1 MGKNYAESSLKHYL
15 KQKVRIT
22 LGLVVTFLI
31 TGVCAFGGSIDLS
44 NEDYQKAENSLNELG
59 QHDLAIGNGEIGIDK
74 NDTSKK
80 IKITEKEG
88 VYTITYTGINA
99 YPSDS
104 VKKVEI
110 SKKYLSGNTV
120 NNINKFLNSQDKEYK
135 LITEALTEDIAE
147 NQFVQ
152 NNTSEKFVQQ
162 ATGTKNITNNGY
174 ILGYYGQ
181 KVENGE
187 AVNNGTIMSD
197 SFGQS
202 SSKGNGNLINNG
214 LIVLAKDVSYG
225 QYVNKGKAYN
235 YGTIIGKQYLQA
247 TTKLD
252 AGTINTIELYNYGV
266 LKSID
271 ESSGDTRYQG
281 QVIDAQGAKAYN
293 YGLIDGKNNLQFS
306 VNGRWSTLLSNYG
319 TLNISSQNGV
329 AQTHH
334 QGSSENYGL
343 IKIINGAAVLG
354 DKDSIIGK
362 AVNRGVIHSSG
373 NSEIYKNVKTIDN
386 TGIIITNADLSNKEW
401 SKTGV
406 TLNTNYELQNTDTAV
421 TVTGDTF
428 DNSSFGDKNIGY
440 INATDRTSSIK
451 ISDIRAEK
459 DKNGNTIKKVI
470 GIVADDKNTQD
481 DKKPVVFETDKN
493 LLLEEL
499 DMTGYLVN
507 GGTLID
513 MNGNDL
519 ILSNANIT
527 VTEDLTKTNGEKAVA
542 VDLGTGKL
550 SLMGDSEI
558 NGIIKGEAGS
568 VVESVAQK
576 DDNFRTE
583 GETVLEFKNADA
595 DIADINYTDIKLTG
609 TDAGKIVTEFNK
621 TSEGK
626 ENTIEI
632 GRNFVLGTADDY
644 KTETVIQETSKEGNK
659 SNYIIDNLDN
669 IHGNISLGAGENT
682 VTVNSRFEKYDG
694 KIDLGA
700 GEDKFIVTE
709 NVGYNVINTFNH
721 VVYNAET
728 VELKG
733 GVWGNWNEAHGSI
746 RFDESTKDVKTP
758 NLTLGDKTVM
768 RITLNTENEGSD
780 FANFISDDL
789 HMKHAVITG
798 TGNGSAVKYWIGY
811 DGLDSTKLSSDKYSF
826 GEGINTDV
834 SAIFKV
840 DRVEGKETTVTVKT
854 AEDMGLSGQ
863 DRIIYNAY
871 LNEIK
876 ADGNV
881 NTDVVDQINGY
892 NSSEAFVKHIKDIP
906 VTGEAYYTAGSVVT
920 MDIADTYMSAVED
933 FTKRAGKGEWLAQ
946 GKYLNSDTE
955 FDGGSK
961 VKGYDGD
968 VTGTVGM
975 IEYGL
980 TENTSYGAVFGMGD
994 SEMDIDGGGK
1004 LDGDNTYAGL
1014 YMKHR
1019 TSNGIELVANIGYVE
1034 NDMDSVLRN
1043 DFEFGN
1049 NTASGNGKTFE
1060 KGTADSSAVV
1070 IGVKGRKDYRIS
1082 DTVKLQ
1088 PVLGARATLINQD
1101 EAENPEMHFTI
1112 KEQDIIVLEGTA
1124 GMGIAKEIAL
1134 SEGKL
1139 ELNAGAE
1146 YTFAAS
1152 SSTNDAEYTLF
1163 DTTEVKLEDTDAAE
1177 NTGTIYIGADYEHES
1192 GIGFNGK
1199 YEMLW
1204 SDKGDD
1210 SRITAG
1216 VSYRF

>member
-31 TGVCAFGGSIDLS
+31 TGAFAFAEGTDNRGQEHKDKVAGMESAIENLAGLGKGEIFADTTDKVNEFVGIEIKNEKTIIKNKKDSDKIITEIDNSLISTKTADTVSKTLQGMDGTNENGINKEVISNKQNEGQKIEKGKTGYNYGIITGKINYGQKIEGGTGYNYGIIA
-44 NEDYQKAENSLNELG
+44 NEHSAWIAEGQRVSESGIGYNYGIIATTHNNGQYAENSTINNYGIIANALN
-59 QHDLAIGNGEIGIDK
+59 
-74 NDTSKK
+74 
-80 IKITEKEG
+80 
-88 VYTITYTGINA
+88 
-99 YPSDS
+99 
-104 VKKVEI
+104 
-110 SKKYLSGNTV
+110 
-120 NNINKFLNSQDKEYK
+120 
-135 LITEALTEDIAE
+135 
-147 NQFVQ
+147 
-152 NNTSEKFVQQ
+152 
-162 ATGTKNITNNGY
+162 
-174 ILGYYGQ
+174 YGQ
-181 KVENGE
+181 G
-187 AVNNGTIMSD
+187 GS
-197 SFGQS
+197 G
-202 SSKGNGNLINNG
+202 LINNYEIIANGVDYGMSISSGVANNYGIIMNGGGRG
-214 LIVLAKDVSYG
+214 LDI
-225 QYVNKGKAYN
+225 KGKDGTAYN
-235 YGTIIGKQYLQA
+235 YGIIANKGK
-247 TTKLD
+247 D
-252 AGTINTIELYNYGV
+252 IVVVDGGTFYNYGV
-266 LKSID
+266 IKNNKDNGTAIYILDKSIANSKID
-271 ESSGDTRYQG
+271 GTAKNYGVVINEKGIAFNGKVDNYGIVILKDQRIGNINNYGIVLGADYKLAEKYKADVKEFHSGDIVTDFEG
-281 QVIDAQGAKAYN
+281 T
-293 YGLIDGKNNLQFS
+293 NNF
-306 VNGRWSTLLSNYG
+306 GE
-319 TLNISSQNGV
+319 NISKGYVFNETV
-329 AQTHH
+329 
-334 QGSSENYGL
+334 E
-343 IKIINGAAVLG
+343 
-354 DKDSIIGK
+354 
-362 AVNRGVIHSSG
+362 
-373 NSEIYKNVKTIDN
+373 IDN
-386 TGIIITNADLSNKEW
+386 TEN
-401 SKTGV
+401 
-406 TLNTNYELQNTDTAV
+406 
-421 TVTGDTF
+421 
-428 DNSSFGDKNIGY
+428 
-440 INATDRTSSIK
+440 
-451 ISDIRAEK
+451 
-459 DKNGNTIKKVI
+459 KVI
-470 GIVADDKNTQD
+470 GAVVSDNSKLEGG
-481 DKKPVVFETDKN
+481 VVFKYDNINEN
-493 LLLEEL
+493 EL
-499 DMTGYLVN
+499 FLNDTVITGYFEQS
-507 GGTLID
+507 GTLLD
-513 MNGNDL
+513 VGTGNLTLGGDT
-519 ILSNANIT
+519 NIT
-527 VTEDLTKTNGEKAVA
+527 AVKG
-542 VDLGTGKL
+542 DL
-550 SLMGDSEI
+550 SLDATAVQIGKDGKITIMDDAKI
-558 NGIIKGEAGS
+558 NGIIKGNENSEITFTQAKGTFDINNGEGKVVINIADGGTSKYQNYFNVTLTSSSQDKEGDTVQNNTVGEIELSTKNAGDLTNKLVIDNS
-568 VVESVAQK
+568 VK
-576 DDNFRTE
+576 I
-583 GETVLEFKNADA
+583 GKNADGLSIY
-595 DIADINYTDIKLTG
+595 DTN
-609 TDAGKIVTEFNK
+609 
-621 TSEGK
+621 TSN
-626 ENTIEI
+626 ENAELEI
-632 GRNFVLGTADDY
+632 
-644 KTETVIQETSKEGNK
+644 TVDSIHNLEGNVQLGVGKDTFIIK
-659 SNYIIDNLDN
+659 SQDP
-669 IHGNISLGAGENT
+669 HGAEDEGHKDK
-682 VTVNSRFEKYDG
+682 V
-694 KIDLGA
+694 IDLGA
-700 GEDKFIVTE
+700 GEDKFIAEGTDGE
-709 NVGYNVINTFNH
+709 NIFGYNVK
-721 VVYNAET
+721 NAET
-728 VELKG
+728 IELKNG
-733 GVWGNWNEAHGSI
+733 TWGNWDKAGKIS
-746 RFDESTKDVKTP
+746 F
-758 NLTLGDKTVM
+758 GDKVKADNKSTLLLGNGTTM
-768 RITLNTENEGSD
+768 NITLNPEKEGSD
-780 FANFISDDL
+780 FANYVGDNLDL
-789 HMKHAVITG
+789 DHAVITG
-798 TGNGSAVKYWIGY
+798 KGETSKVKYLIGY

-826 GEGINTDV
+826 GKGINTDV

-840 DRVEGKETTVTVKT
+840 DSVEGKETTVTVKT

-892 NSSEAFVKHIKDIP
+892 NSSEAFVNHIKGTS

-933 FTKRAGKGEWLAQ
+933 FTKRAEKGEWLAQ
-946 GKYLNSDTE
+946 GKYINSDTE

-1043 DFEFGN
+1043 DFEFGD

-1060 KGTADSSAVV
+1060 KGTADSSAVI

-1146 YTFAAS
+1146 YTFAVS

-1177 NTGTIYIGADYEHES
+1177 NTGTIYVGADYEHES

>member
-31 TGVCAFGGSIDLS
+31 TGAFAFAEGTENILDEH
-44 NEDYQKAENSLNELG
+44 NKDFITTENSLTGLG
-59 QHDLAIGNGEIGIDK
+59 QYDLAIGNGEIGIDK

-88 VYTITYTGINA
+88 VYTISYGGIAKDFYNTEQFPN
-99 YPSDS
+99 YLLNKIT
-104 VKKVEI
+104 V
-110 SKKYLSGNTV
+110 SKRLLAKNTAD
-120 NNINKFLNSQDKEYK
+120 NINKFFNSENKEYK

-152 NNTSEKFVQQ
+152 SNKGTVQEIKEEKE
-162 ATGTKNITNNGY
+162 ITNNGY
-174 ILGYYGQ
+174 ILGMYGQ
-181 KVENGE
+181 KVVNGKATNNGIIMAHENGQSATGTGE
-187 AVNNGTIMSD
+187 LYNYGYIKATSNGA
-197 SFGQS
+197 G
-202 SSKGNGNLINNG
+202 
-214 LIVLAKDVSYG
+214 YG
-225 QYVNKGKAYN
+225 QIVKNGSAYN
-235 YGTIIGKQYLQA
+235 YGTIEGIRTQYS
-247 TTKLD
+247 T
-252 AGTINTIELYNYGV
+252 GTGNVYNYGV
-266 LKSID
+266 IKST
-271 ESSGDTRYQG
+271 STTFSNLSYNGQYVGSGS
-281 QVIDAQGAKAYN
+281 AYN
-293 YGLIDGKNNLQFS
+293 YGIIETTINAQLTNGGVGK
-306 VNGRWSTLLSNYG
+306 VYNYG
-319 TLNISSQNGV
+319 TLITTKGTAQVANGGK
-329 AQTHH
+329 TH
-334 QGSSENYGL
+334 NYGL
-343 IKIINGAAVLG
+343 IKVADTEAVLG
-354 DKDSIIGK
+354 HANKEAGSAENK
-362 AVNRGVIHSSG
+362 GVIYSSG
-373 NSEIYKNVKTIDN
+373 NSEIFKNFNNKNIDN

-451 ISDIRAEK
+451 ISDIKAEK

-644 KTETVIQETSKEGNK
+644 KTETVIEETSKEGNK

-700 GEDKFIVTE
+700 GEDKFIVTG

-840 DRVEGKETTVTVKT
+840 DSVEGKETTVTVKT

-892 NSSEAFVKHIKDIP
+892 NSSEAFVNHIKGTS

-946 GKYLNSDTE
+946 GKYINSDTE

-1043 DFEFGN
+1043 DFEFGD

-1060 KGTADSSAVV
+1060 KGTADSSAVI

-1177 NTGTIYIGADYEHES
+1177 NTGTIYVGADYEHES

>member
-181 KVENGE
+181 KVENGK
-187 AVNNGTIMSD
+187 A
-197 SFGQS
+197 
-202 SSKGNGNLINNG
+202 INNG
-214 LIVLAKDVSYG
+214 IIMSHERG
-225 QYVNKGKAYN
+225 QNATGTGEVYN
-235 YGTIIGKQYLQA
+235 YGLLRTSSAGANGQGVKDGNAYNF
-247 TTKLD
+247 
-252 AGTINTIELYNYGV
+252 GTIVGTFGQISEGTGKIYNYGII
-266 LKSID
+266 KST
-271 ESSGDTRYQG
+271 DTLTTSIRYQG
-281 QVIDAQGAKAYN
+281 QVTRNSSAYN
-293 YGLIDGKNNLQFS
+293 YGIIETKVNAQSVLANQAGKIY
-306 VNGRWSTLLSNYG
+306 NYG
-319 TLNISSQNGV
+319 TLISSNGMV
-329 AQTHH
+329 QQVQ
-334 QGSSENYGL
+334 QGTGYNYGL
-343 IKIINGAAVLG
+343 LKTGDKEAVLG
-354 DKDSIIGK
+354 HETSITGK

-481 DKKPVVFETDKN
+481 NKKPVVFETDKN

-583 GETVLEFKNADA
+583 GETVLEFKNAAA

-644 KTETVIQETSKEGNK
+644 KTETVIEETSKAENK

-700 GEDKFIVTE
+700 GEDKFIVTG
-709 NVGYNVINTFNH
+709 NVGNVINTFNH

-840 DRVEGKETTVTVKT
+840 DSVEGKETTVTVKT

-892 NSSEAFVKHIKDIP
+892 NSSEAFVNHIKGTS

-946 GKYLNSDTE
+946 GKYINSDTE

-975 IEYGL
+975 IEYGF

-1043 DFEFGN
+1043 DFEFGD

-1060 KGTADSSAVV
+1060 KGTADSSAVI

-1134 SEGKL
+1134 SQGKL
-1139 ELNAGAE
+1139 ELNVGAE

-1163 DTTEVKLEDTDAAE
+1163 DTTEVKLEDTDTAE
-1177 NTGTIYIGADYEHES
+1177 NTGTIYVGADYEHES